1 MTAWLTAN
9 MANIVITAILVIIV
23 ACIIRKM
30 IRDKKRGISSCGS
43 NCAHCS
49 LSGTCH
55 NRQQ

>member
-1 MTAWLTAN
+1 MTVWL
-9 MANIVITAILVIIV
+9 MANIANIIITAILVIVV
-23 ACIIRKM
+23 ACIILKL

-55 NRQQ
+55 NRR

>member
-1 MTAWLTAN
+1 MTEWL
-9 MANIVITAILVIIV
+9 MANIANIIITAILVIVV
-23 ACIIRKM
+23 ACIILKL

-55 NRQQ
+55 NRR

>member
-1 MTAWLTAN
+1 MTEWLMAN
-9 MANIVITAILVIIV
+9 IANIVITAILVFIV
-23 ACIIRKM
+23 ACIIHKL

-55 NRQQ
+55 NRQK